1 MQALDESAA
10 GIGLRI
16 VREEPVDDA
25 LLLWPDNVDAF
36 CLFGR
41 LKRQWVTGL
50 AGPIALRL
58 EALPVAMRA
67 CRLSDD
73 DLPELM
79 DALQIMESAALNLF
93 EEHRQRST

>member
-1 MQALDESAA
+1 MDESAA

-16 VREEPVDDA
+16 VRDEPVDDA
-25 LLLWPDNVDAF
+25 LLLWPDNVDPF
-36 CLFGR
+36 RLFGR
-41 LKRQWVTGL
+41 MKRQWVTGM
-50 AGPIALRL
+50 AGPVALRL

-79 DALQIMESAALNLF
+79 DALQIMESAALQLF
-93 EEHRQRST
+93 EEHRQRNA